1 MDDSNPVGKRKHDV
15 KHQVVPDSII
25 SCSRAETLTLSD
37 QHVTFLL
44 THPEENGDA
53 FVEKDDTEM
62 VKEPIKAKQSL
73 CKLTIIPHHKEL
85 LTSTLAPRGIQTDK
99 ATDNWKETA
108 SKSSKLILS
117 FLSQYNYQLTNESGA
132 EYSFYRA
139 TPNVE
144 DEVARVIKRSRQD
157 QSSEELQKLNEFNV
171 ELISPASERQI
182 ARAMPSSGRSLIV
195 ETPELYEKVTKAYIQ
210 EIVSSGSLSWVQN
223 IINGTKEKERKL
235 FENDDWLLNIDT
247 KWRSHPDPF
256 TVPKEEWRNNMV
268 AVEDLYCLGICKHH
282 QVSSLRDLR
291 QKHMDMLK
299 SMYSEGLKTIQ
310 EIYGIEPNQV
320 RAFVH
325 YQPQFYHFHVHFTRI
340 HNEIGCQVERGHLL
354 SDIIQNIAI
363 DDEYYKS
370 RDITYALSHNDRLF
384 KLIKASHTEKKLEEL
399 KTDS

>member
-1 MDDSNPVGKRKHDV
+1 MDDSNPAGKRQHNV
-15 KHQVVPDSII
+15 IHQVLPDSII

-44 THPEENGDA
+44 THSEENGA
-53 FVEKDDTEM
+53 TGKDDTEIGEEP
-62 VKEPIKAKQSL
+62 VKKKQSL

-85 LTSTLAPRGIQTDK
+85 LTSTLLVPRGTQAEE
-99 ATDNWKETA
+99 ATTINEETA

-117 FLSQYNYQLTNESGA
+117 FLSQYNYKLTNESGA

-139 TPNVE
+139 TPNVQE
-144 DEVARVIKRSRQD
+144 ELERAINRSRQD
-157 QSSEELQKLNEFNV
+157 PTSEPLQKINEFNV
-171 ELISPASERQI
+171 ELISPASDRQI

-195 ETPELYEKVTKAYIQ
+195 ETPELYEQVTKAFIQ

-247 KWRSHPDPF
+247 KWRSHPDPL
-256 TVPKEEWRNNMV
+256 TVPKEEWRNNKV
-268 AVEDLYCLGICKHH
+268 AVDDLYCLGISKHT
-282 QVSSLRDLR
+282 QIASLRDLR
-291 QKHMDMLK
+291 QKHVDMLK
-299 SMYSEGLKTIQ
+299 SMYMEGLKTIQ
-310 EIYGIEPNQV
+310 EVYGVEPNQV

-354 SDIIQNIAI
+354 SDIIQNITL
-363 DDEYYKS
+363 DDQYYKN
-370 RDITYALSHNDRLF
+370 RDITYALSHNDKLF
-384 KLIKASHTEKKLEEL
+384 KLIEAACIEK
-399 KTDS
+399 S